1 MYLKHKH
8 AKQKREINSPEN
20 SPEQSFKLFLLKRFI
35 AFEKPRI
42 VHKARM
48 VTTEKNGL
56 ISKSNF
62 YTKSNLLVAY
72 FSET

>member
-35 AFEKPRI
+35 AFEKPSNC
-42 VHKARM
+42 
-48 VTTEKNGL
+48 TQSKNGH
-56 ISKSNF
+56 
-62 YTKSNLLVAY
+62 Y
-72 FSET
+72 